1 MDTDRP
7 TAQKQKRGKKM
18 EIVFAILILIG
29 AVAAGS
35 SPSTSQDVH
44 TEKHPAGDSEQ
55 TTVAQSS
62 KATPGPCRL
71 ADGRLIQRDLTVPR
85 ASVSVM
91 SKVNLEEAGHG
102 CADR

>member
-1 MDTDRP
+1 
-7 TAQKQKRGKKM
+7 M

-55 TTVAQSS
+55 TTVAQSI

-85 ASVSVM
+85 ASVSVL

>member
-1 MDTDRP
+1 
-7 TAQKQKRGKKM
+7 M

-35 SPSTSQDVH
+35 SPSTSQEAH
-44 TEKHPAGDSEQ
+44 TEKHPAGDSVQ
-55 TTVAQSS
+55 STVAQSIE
-62 KATPGPCRL
+62 ATPGPCKL

-85 ASVSVM
+85 ASVSVL
-91 SKVNLEEAGHG
+91 SKVNLEEAGRG